1 MTWGALGVLSFVA
14 LIIWLRWEDP
24 GRIKRKMGFRKR
36 GIAGTSEAIST
47 IHNSWKSPECDES
60 SSLQRFIGDFGHE
73 DHLFIDLRINHC
85 VQSLDPRLVL
95 PSRCDQSLAQVGCKS
110 LDQ

>member
-1 MTWGALGVLSFVA
+1 
-14 LIIWLRWEDP
+14 
-24 GRIKRKMGFRKR
+24 MGLRKR

-95 PSRCDQSLAQVGCKS
+95 RGELGLELISGPAQVKGQGS
-110 LDQ
+110 LRQP